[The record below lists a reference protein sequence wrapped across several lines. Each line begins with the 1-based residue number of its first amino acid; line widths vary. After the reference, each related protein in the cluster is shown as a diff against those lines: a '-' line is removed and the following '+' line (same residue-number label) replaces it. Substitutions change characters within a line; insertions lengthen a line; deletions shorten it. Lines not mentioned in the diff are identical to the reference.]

1 MARNY
6 HLTGLEPASVW
17 ENFYAISQI
26 PRETGNPEGITSYL
40 LDFCKAHGIEAY
52 RDEAYNVIA
61 RVPATPGY
69 ENASPVILH
78 SHSDMVCIK
87 DEGVDHDFAKDPI
100 RVYAEGDVVT
110 AEGTTLGGDDG
121 IGEIGF
127 FTTRI
132 PGLNA
137 VSLTPNAFNCH
148 STQEYLSIRECRYF
162 YDKMAELLEKM
173 KDM

>member
-78 SHSDMVCIK
+78 SHSDMVASRTRAWTTTSPRTPSASMLRATWSRRRAPLWA
-87 DEGVDHDFAKDPI
+87 VM
-100 RVYAEGDVVT
+100 T
-110 AEGTTLGGDDG
+110 AS
-121 IGEIGF
+121 
-127 FTTRI
+127 
-132 PGLNA
+132 A
-137 VSLTPNAFNCH
+137 W
-148 STQEYLSIRECRYF
+148 
-162 YDKMAELLEKM
+162 LL
-173 KDM
+173 